1 LEIRTHLGKKGFLV
15 WLSAYPCGER
25 PYIDDLSR
33 QPFVLNDVGN
43 GLAIIGAM
51 LVSLTTP
58 LAGFLYYREYLLGRE
73 FMHDL
78 LLDPFR
84 DWSVVA
90 PFFAGAFL
98 ALLPI
103 ELGLFCAALNQRDL
117 QRPLE
122 WMALVLSTV
131 LLLKSDLSRLAIY
144 AILRERTI
152 LRIVRFLLL
161 VLIGSLVSILPFLVL
176 SSAVRV
182 EVYCQLLVCL
192 ARTSVDGNRL
202 HGSRSLSRLSYGSRT
217 SLEAKKVAL
226 VLIQGANQLLIF
238 ATILNHGTEDWT
250 GVPGTCRLERIIEIG
265 AHRYPLL
272 YGASG
277 VQPRSSP

>member
-1 LEIRTHLGKKGFLV
+1 LEIRTHFGRKGFLV

-33 QPFVLNDVGN
+33 QRFVLNDVGN

-51 LVSLTTP
+51 LVSLTAP

-84 DWSVVA
+84 DWSVVG
-90 PFFAGAFL
+90 PFFAGVFL

-122 WMALVLSTV
+122 WMVLVLSTV

-176 SSAVRV
+176 SSAVR
-182 EVYCQLLVCL
+182 
-192 ARTSVDGNRL
+192 G
-202 HGSRSLSRLSYGSRT
+202 RSLLPT
-217 SLEAKKVAL
+217 SCMP
-226 VLIQGANQLLIF
+226 GA
-238 ATILNHGTEDWT
+238 D
-250 GVPGTCRLERIIEIG
+250 
-265 AHRYPLL
+265 
-272 YGASG
+272 
-277 VQPRSSP
+277 

>member
-1 LEIRTHLGKKGFLV
+1 MSPSWKYAPTLVTKGSSFGLV
-15 WLSAYPCGER
+15 LILAVNALILTIYLVR
-25 PYIDDLSR
+25 R
-33 QPFVLNDVGN
+33 FVLNDVGN
-43 GLAIIGAM
+43 GLAITGAM
-51 LVSLTTP
+51 LVSLTAP

-78 LLDPFR
+78 RAVQLMSSAEPMKAFLKTLAEQSSRTGLVVSLQEFRKHFEAFHPTPTQRLRNLLLFDPFR

-152 LRIVRFLLL
+152 LRIMRFLLL

-176 SSAVRV
+176 SSAVR
-182 EVYCQLLVCL
+182 
-192 ARTSVDGNRL
+192 G
-202 HGSRSLSRLSYGSRT
+202 RSLLPT
-217 SLEAKKVAL
+217 SCMP
-226 VLIQGANQLLIF
+226 GA
-238 ATILNHGTEDWT
+238 D
-250 GVPGTCRLERIIEIG
+250 
-265 AHRYPLL
+265 
-272 YGASG
+272 
-277 VQPRSSP
+277 